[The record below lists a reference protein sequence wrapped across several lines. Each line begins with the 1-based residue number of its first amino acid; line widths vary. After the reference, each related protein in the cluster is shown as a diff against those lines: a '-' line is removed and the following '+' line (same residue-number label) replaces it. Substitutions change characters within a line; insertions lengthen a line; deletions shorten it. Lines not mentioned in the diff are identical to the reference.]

1 LFCTLLT
8 SIFQTTEPG
17 KLLSA
22 ADIIEIYISSTLLV
36 KIKMKRKQPTT
47 TIQKDANSKKLSTV
61 KSNPIGSSANDTN
74 GISNSYSD
82 INDINLNTSATVI
95 SSQNARNNAKVV
107 PQVDFLESQ
116 SLTLQLKELSRKVTI
131 FICRLI

>member
-1 LFCTLLT
+1 
-8 SIFQTTEPG
+8 
-17 KLLSA
+17 
-22 ADIIEIYISSTLLV
+22 
-36 KIKMKRKQPTT
+36 MKRKQPAT

-61 KSNPIGSSANDTN
+61 KSNPIGSSANNTN

-82 INDINLNTSATVI
+82 INDINLNTSATMI
-95 SSQNARNNAKVV
+95 TSQNARNNAKVV